1 MNSGS
6 TTNGSNTGA
15 GSSSSGEGTQA
26 TRKAEAARAMHYVPG
41 LQPPQGMRQQA
52 EDGQGKALP
61 DAETMLRNLFQMC
74 TISGFNISEDLK
86 RQMVQQCTVAP
97 AHTQLHRAANR
108 LQQVERKVETLK
120 ARRKSLD
127 DQWVAYA
134 LDMRAHHE
142 TQVKT
147 FTAEMAKVKEE
158 LEDSTQQLREAK
170 QSVSALGENLKQGE
184 DEEVAD
190 VRMGHDGYGSSDG
203 SNEEERRQ
211 QHMRQQQHRQD
222 LIDAAEK
229 QEWQLR
235 QDLIDTA
242 AAAQRNR
249 DEEQMNLLMRVAAGI
264 KTPAGDSDDE
274 FDDLPTFGSNLEEL
288 LCAGAEPAP
297 AQEAVQ
303 IVARENQ
310 AVEEATDRE
319 LAAGLNAAT
328 QPFGRARRTKSERGA
343 QPYESSSPSG
353 SVFRKASPGL
363 SRLDD

>member
-1 MNSGS
+1 MS
-6 TTNGSNTGA
+6 
-15 GSSSSGEGTQA
+15 
-26 TRKAEAARAMHYVPG
+26 YVPG

-52 EDGQGKALP
+52 EEGQGKALP

-120 ARRKSLD
+120 NKRKSLD

-158 LEDSTQQLREAK
+158 LEDATQQLREAK

-184 DEEVAD
+184 GEEVVKDD
-190 VRMGHDGYGSSDG
+190 VRMGHDGYGSSDD
-203 SNEEERRQ
+203 SNEEERQQ
-211 QHMRQQQHRQD
+211 QHLRQQQHRQD

-235 QDLIDTA
+235 QDLMDTA

-249 DEEQMNLLMRVAAGI
+249 DEEQINLLMRVAAGI

-297 AQEAVQ
+297 SQEAVQ
-303 IVARENQ
+303 IVAQENQ
-310 AVEEATDRE
+310 VVEEATDRE
-319 LAAGLNAAT
+319 LAISLSTAMA
-328 QPFGRARRTKSERGA
+328 FGRARRSKSERGA
-343 QPYESSSPSG
+343 QPYEVSSPSGSG

-363 SRLDD
+363 HRLDD